1 MLPSCWRISVLPLET
16 DPPHVIGS
24 RCYGE
29 AFILHCRA
37 LISSMAMIAA
47 VMSTI
52 AYAEID
58 TEHLFGFLTGTDIGE
73 VGEKEVESETTG
85 QFG

>member
-1 MLPSCWRISVLPLET
+1 MLPSRWRISVFPLE
-16 DPPHVIGS
+16 DRPASCHRKS
-24 RCYGE
+24 LLWRSL
-29 AFILHCRA
+29 FLHFRA
-37 LISSMAMIAA
+37 LISSTAMIAA

-58 TEHLFGFLTGTDIGE
+58 TEHLFGFLTGTDIRE

>member
-1 MLPSCWRISVLPLET
+1 
-16 DPPHVIGS
+16 
-24 RCYGE
+24 
-29 AFILHCRA
+29 
-37 LISSMAMIAA
+37 MAMIAA

-58 TEHLFGFLTGTDIGE
+58 TEHLFGFLTGTDIRE

>member
-1 MLPSCWRISVLPLET
+1 
-16 DPPHVIGS
+16 
-24 RCYGE
+24 
-29 AFILHCRA
+29 
-37 LISSMAMIAA
+37 MAMIAA

-73 VGEKEVESETTG
+73 VGEKEVESETTSCVRVYAIAEFSLRG
-85 QFG
+85 WGLGFLSQHFWGD